1 MILSNVIS
9 NNKKI
14 YIYKLIKLIKI
25 LNILKTSK
33 KKLKKLSDS
42 IKKQKLKFYNNNQK
56 FKMAKQNVINYIINI
71 MLSPTNTIVNV
82 TDTNGN
88 VIISISAG
96 GINLTKFQKKAQPM
110 ALLNIFKV
118 LLSKAKFLQNNSVA
132 LHFKNVKRFHE
143 SFFITALKKKIFVKS
158 FQSYNLTPHNGCRPK
173 KIKRIKRRTKR
184 LVLK

>member
-1 MILSNVIS
+1 MILSKVIHNS
-9 NNKKI
+9 NKI
-14 YIYKLIKLIKI
+14 YIYKLIKLIKF
-25 LNILKTSK
+25 LHVVKTSK
-33 KKLKKLSDS
+33 KKLKKLFLNVDFQN
-42 IKKQKLKFYNNNQK
+42 IKELKL
-56 FKMAKQNVINYIINI
+56 AKQNVISYIINTI
-71 MLSPTNTIVNV
+71 LSPTNTIVNV
-82 TDTNGN
+82 TDVNGN

-96 GINLTKFQKKAQPM
+96 LIKLTKFQKKSQPM

-118 LLSKAKFLQNNSVA
+118 LLSKAKFLQNKAVA

-143 SFFITALKKKIFVKS
+143 SFFITALKKKVFIKS